1 MPATAGLIAGGEV
14 VKDLVNIMGTMRIK
28 PEDEATNEAAIL
40 AEQRAKAMLEERKRL
55 KEAEKEN

>member
-1 MPATAGLIAGGEV
+1 
-14 VKDLVNIMGTMRIK
+14 MGTMRIK